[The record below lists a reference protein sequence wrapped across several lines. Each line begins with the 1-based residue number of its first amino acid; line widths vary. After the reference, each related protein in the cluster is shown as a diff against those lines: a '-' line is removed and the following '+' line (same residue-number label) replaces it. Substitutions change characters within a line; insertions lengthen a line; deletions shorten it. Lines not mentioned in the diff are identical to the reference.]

1 TAIRHL
7 FIDEAQDYTPFQLAF
22 LESLFPACSITMLGD
37 LNQAILAHAYHDKTL
52 LSGGVFEG
60 EKTEIITLKRS
71 YRSTKEIVE

>member
-1 TAIRHL
+1 MMKPRITRL
-7 FIDEAQDYTPFQLAF
+7 STCF

-60 EKTEIITLKRS
+60 EKRRS
-71 YRSTKEIVE
+71 SP